1 MGNRDCRKAKKK
13 ERKKQEFNLNHP
25 VCYEML
31 TKAKKQESD
40 KSARS
45 RSTRHLKAR
54 VSTFYHSRVP
64 R

>member
-45 RSTRHLKAR
+45 RSTRHLKAQ
-54 VSTFYHSRVP
+54 HL
-64 R
+64 